1 MNYLLHHLR
10 WIALAA
16 IGALGLTLFFVLQ
29 LEIRQRN
36 ELSRMTE
43 FAVENQ
49 LWQVFQLG
57 NEYQHLREEALKLR
71 HVRNPDSYVAV
82 RRWQDIFVGRI
93 TMLRDPAFAELA
105 RGTPELAERLDLLA
119 TRAEGIDAF
128 VAAMERPQGPE
139 RLQRAVFALNDDVDF
154 IVQAARTQFAERN
167 AERKKQIDGMAR
179 TRILLSMLEFG
190 MLCVFAA
197 FMFWSLWRLE
207 RRQQEQQK
215 MAQQLNE
222 ALEVAESASLAK
234 SRFLAHVS
242 HEIRTP
248 LTAIL
253 GYGQR
258 LREAGGLAPRQ
269 QQWLER
275 IASSGEYL
283 QNLLAN
289 ILELS
294 RIEAGKAE
302 LQIGALSMSQL
313 TRQLD
318 ALFREQ
324 AQHKGLYFEV
334 RVDPKVD
341 DVLQLDAG
349 KVRQILVNLIGN
361 AIKLTSTG
369 GVSVNF
375 WQTLDAGSNSWLHAV
390 VRDTGPGI
398 PPEAAGRIFRPFE
411 QSLDGKRAG
420 GSGLGLAISREFA
433 ELMGGTLHFDS
444 RLGSGSSFFLQL
456 PVQHASADLPA
467 VCLPATNS
475 LSGLHLLIVD
485 DQEMNLDLLQDLLQ
499 QAGASVVAESD
510 GYAALSRMQ
519 LDNEFDGVIVDYHMP
534 LMNGLQLAKAIRAR
548 QYQGRIL
555 LSTAGLLPD
564 ERDMQE
570 AGISGSIAK
579 PFQRDQLLAALA
591 PMVSACV
598 AEHAA
603 ALDADTRDAT
613 AARDSGVPQ
622 NVPVWALTPAAN
634 ALGYAP
640 ARFLGVVERGLQR
653 VGDLLQGW
661 PQAGG
666 WEERQRLAH
675 TAKGIAGQIGA
686 IALQQA
692 CLLLEQEP
700 EDAARFADC
709 LDCWRHASEIW
720 PQTRDEWRQG

>member
-1 MNYLLHHLR
+1 MT
-10 WIALAA
+10 AV
-16 IGALGLTLFFVLQ
+16 GCLGLTLFFVLQ
-29 LEIRQRN
+29 LEVRQRN
-36 ELSRMTE
+36 ELAQVTE

-49 LWQVFQLG
+49 LWQFFQLG
-57 NEYQHLREEALKLR
+57 SEYQHLREETLKLR
-71 HVRNPDSYVAV
+71 HTRNADAYATV

-93 TMLRDPAFAELA
+93 AMLRDPAFADVA
-105 RGTPELAERLDLLA
+105 RGAPELAERLDALA
-119 TRAEGIDAF
+119 SRAEGVDAF
-128 VAAMERPQGPE
+128 IAAMERPQGPE
-139 RLQRAVFALNDDVDF
+139 RLQRAVFALKDDVDF
-154 IVQAARTQFAERN
+154 IIQSARAQFVERN
-167 AERKKQIDGMAR
+167 AERKKRIDEMAR
-179 TRILLSMLEFG
+179 TRILFSVLEFG
-190 MLCVFAA
+190 LLSVFAV
-197 FMFWSLWRLE
+197 FMFWALWRLE
-207 RRQQEQQK
+207 RRQQDQQR
-215 MAQQLNE
+215 MAVQLNE

-258 LREAGGLAPRQ
+258 LRDAGGLAPRQ

-275 IASSGEYL
+275 IAASGEYL

-302 LQIGALSMSQL
+302 LQIGALSMAQL

-361 AIKLTSTG
+361 AIKLTTAG

-375 WQTLDAGSNSWLHAV
+375 WQTLDSGNNSWLHAV

-411 QSLDGKRAG
+411 QSIDGKRAG

-444 RLGSGSSFFLQL
+444 KLGSGSSFFLQL
-456 PVQHASADLPA
+456 PVQHAGSVPPTAPLPVA
-467 VCLPATNS
+467 NS
-475 LSGLHLLIVD
+475 LTNVRLLIVD

-499 QAGASVVAESD
+499 QAGATVIAEED
-510 GYAALSRMQ
+510 GYGALSRLQ
-519 LDNEFDGVIVDYHMP
+519 LDPHFDGVIVDYHMP
-534 LMNGLQLAKAIRAR
+534 LMNGLQLSRAIRAR
-548 QYQGRIL
+548 GYAGSVL

-564 ERDMQE
+564 ELEMRE
-570 AGISGSIAK
+570 AGVSGAIAK
-579 PFQRDQLLAALA
+579 PFQREQILLALA
-591 PMVSACV
+591 PLTGSSAEPLAV
-598 AEHAA
+598 LPETPAAAEPAASEAHAA
-603 ALDADTRDAT
+603 ADW
-613 AARDSGVPQ
+613 S
-622 NVPVWALTPAAN
+622 LTPAAN

-640 ARFLGVVERGLQR
+640 ARFLGVAERGLQR
-653 VGDLLQGW
+653 AGDLLQSW
-661 PQAGG
+661 PQATGAQ
-666 WEERQRLAH
+666 ERQRLAH

-686 IALQQA
+686 LALQQA
-692 CLLLEQEP
+692 CLQLERAP
-700 EDAARFADC
+700 EDAALFAEC
-709 LDCWRHASEIW
+709 LVCWQRASEQW
-720 PQTRDEWRQG
+720 PQARDSWRQR